1 MPPSSRASCA
11 SPIRSACRRWPR
23 ASRPP
28 SRSPCCAP
36 SPARRARATTSHGPP
51 GPRPSRGCSP
61 PRRPRPPPPL
71 SAPPPA
77 QRARQPP
84 PQFPPPA
91 PAARAA
97 PLRRSAPV
105 PAVAPAAA
113 HALRAPDR
121 RGLVDAGAHAAAG
134 RRELRGLGR
143 GDGQG
148 HRALG
153 DATDLGG
160 IDEALAALGV
170 DDDPVEDVLAPR
182 LLGTAHGAHLDPVR
196 RADRR
201 PALEHLEGDRVAVVL
216 CHCGPSWYALGSRP
230 PP

>member
-1 MPPSSRASCA
+1 MPTMPPSSRASCA
-11 SPIRSACRRWPR
+11 SPTRSACRRWPK

-36 SPARRARATTSHGPP
+36 SPARRVRATTSHGPP
-51 GPRPSRGCSP
+51 GPRRWGGGGP
-61 PRRPRPPPPL
+61 PRRPR
-71 SAPPPA
+71 
-77 QRARQPP
+77 
-84 PQFPPPA
+84 
-91 PAARAA
+91 RAA

-105 PAVAPAAA
+105 PAVAPAAT

-170 DDDPVEDVLAPR
+170 DDDPVEDVLAPG

-201 PALEHLEGDRVAVVL
+201 PALEHLEGDSVAVVL
-216 CHCGPSWYALGSRP
+216 CHCEPSWYGLGSLDP
-230 PP
+230 P